1 MKCKCF
7 YLRKQQIIEN
17 LKILRAIQVWLMYV
31 AMGLKDPT
39 DDIAVNI
46 GYARII
52 FYKDPAANTIFNF
65 FEADIKKVIGID
77 DIVAIPLPSELE
89 LDEIEGLGTQ
99 DLIITEIARFV
110 TTSAFYSFDFIH
122 QSMEF

>member
-1 MKCKCF
+1 
-7 YLRKQQIIEN
+7 
-17 LKILRAIQVWLMYV
+17 MYV
-31 AMGLKDPT
+31 AMGLKVPAN
-39 DDIAVNI
+39 DIAVNI

-65 FEADIKKVIGID
+65 FEANIKKVIGVD

-89 LDEIEGLGTQ
+89 FDEIEGLGMQ

-110 TTSAFYSFDFIH
+110 TTCVFYSFNFIH
-122 QSMEF
+122 QSM